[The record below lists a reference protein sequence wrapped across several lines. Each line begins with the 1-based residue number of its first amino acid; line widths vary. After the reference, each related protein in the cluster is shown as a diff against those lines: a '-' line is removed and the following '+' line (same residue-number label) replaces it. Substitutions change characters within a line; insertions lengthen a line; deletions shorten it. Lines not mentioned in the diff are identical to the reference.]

1 MGVGG
6 VVLVG
11 VEGVVGVV
19 GLVGLVRVVLMYYE
33 LLDLSVTP
41 RTTTITSL
49 LLTGLLTEV
58 SR

>member
-1 MGVGG
+1 M
-6 VVLVG
+6 VG
-11 VEGVVGVV
+11 VEGVVG
-19 GLVGLVRVVLMYYE
+19 GVGLVRLVRGVLMNYE

-49 LLTGLLTEV
+49 LLTGLLTSV

>member
-41 RTTTITSL
+41 RTTITSL
-49 LLTGLLTEV
+49 LLTGLLTSV